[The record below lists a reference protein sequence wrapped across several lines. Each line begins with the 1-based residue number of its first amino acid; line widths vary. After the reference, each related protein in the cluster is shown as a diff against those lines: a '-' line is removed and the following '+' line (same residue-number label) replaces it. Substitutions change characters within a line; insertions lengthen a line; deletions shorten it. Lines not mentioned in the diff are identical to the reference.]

1 MTVTAIGLPCVIS
14 GDTLAEAVAAYREE
28 CDASDLIIAR
38 SKLDQRSAQTPTAR
52 TGKSRVRAWASSP
65 VTAARTSSALCS
77 GCSNWRGSSS
87 LCPKSPMIEG
97 KSDEAP
103 LCQSSRV
110 GPRGLLFDRS
120 ERPGCDYRRNWR
132 LRRQVQHSA
141 MWVTPTGEGEG
152 FASQLAHSSRNN
164 GPEQENSGPHSLCH
178 SEIDKLVRVETC
190 TSPGGSVSDEFVRR
204 RPGPSEGVSRRSVG
218 LTA

>member
-1 MTVTAIGLPCVIS
+1 MDRVRPTPDCGEFDMLAGWLAFHRAILLHKTNGLSDEQSRLCHPPSELTILGLVRHLAETERWWFRMIFAGEDIEPRWCDDSDRDRDFHVTS

-87 LCPKSPMIEG
+87 LCPK
-97 KSDEAP
+97 
-103 LCQSSRV
+103 
-110 GPRGLLFDRS
+110 
-120 ERPGCDYRRNWR
+120 
-132 LRRQVQHSA
+132 
-141 MWVTPTGEGEG
+141 
-152 FASQLAHSSRNN
+152 
-164 GPEQENSGPHSLCH
+164 
-178 SEIDKLVRVETC
+178 VR
-190 TSPGGSVSDEFVRR
+190 
-204 RPGPSEGVSRRSVG
+204 
-218 LTA
+218 

>member
-1 MTVTAIGLPCVIS
+1 MRAGP
-14 GDTLAEAVAAYREE
+14 
-28 CDASDLIIAR
+28 
-38 SKLDQRSAQTPTAR
+38 SA
-52 TGKSRVRAWASSP
+52 KSRFPVPSTTGEIHKRYSSTRPYSISDRDQAS
-65 VTAARTSSALCS
+65 AA
-77 GCSNWRGSSS
+77 
-87 LCPKSPMIEG
+87 
-97 KSDEAP
+97 
-103 LCQSSRV
+103 V
-110 GPRGLLFDRS
+110 HRGLLFDRS

-164 GPEQENSGPHSLCH
+164 GPDQENSGPHSLCH
-178 SEIDKLVRVETC
+178 SEIDELVRVETC